1 MSMAQQAKKV
11 SEIEEVKAAIIR
23 CQWGTS
29 GTEKVTRYVG
39 KFFDR
44 QRIGKKIM
52 ARVVGNHGT
61 YTVSLSVKAG
71 RTDGACSC
79 YVGRGGCHHCVALA
93 KTFLGNPESFVAVA
107 RKRRTNIRTLDDLAS
122 YLKGVTLAEL
132 TERMKERGITQTAF
146 AESIGMNPRHLTAIK
161 SSEARHRYFHELG
174 ATKLAVLWV
183 IENVEVDAAS
193 GTKPKKKV

>member
-1 MSMAQQAKKV
+1 MAQRAKKI
-11 SEIEEVKAAIIR
+11 SEIEEVRAAINR
-23 CQWGTS
+23 DQWDMS
-29 GTEKVTRYVG
+29 GAEKVARYVG

-44 QRIGKKIM
+44 QRSGKKIV

-71 RTDGACSC
+71 RASGACSC

-93 KTFLGNPESFVAVA
+93 KTFLENPESFVAVT

-122 YLKGVTLAEL
+122 YLKGVTLARL
-132 TERMKERGITQTAF
+132 TDQMKERGVTQTAF
-146 AESIGMNPRHLTAIK
+146 AKSIGMNPRHLAAIK
-161 SSEARHRYFHELG
+161 SSEARNRYFNELG

-183 IENVEVDAAS
+183 IENVEVDTAS
-193 GTKPKKKV
+193 GTRRKKKK